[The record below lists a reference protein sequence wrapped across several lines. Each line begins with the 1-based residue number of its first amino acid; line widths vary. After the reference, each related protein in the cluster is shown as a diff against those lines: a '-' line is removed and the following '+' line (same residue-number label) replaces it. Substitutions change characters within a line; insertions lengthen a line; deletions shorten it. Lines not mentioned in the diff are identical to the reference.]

1 MDTHNKTT
9 VQANDLTESEAK
21 ELNELFEDNQDTD
34 DKNNINPDKTDDN
47 KSSNQ
52 DSSENKDWD
61 NQDLKEKNNQDWDKK
76 EEQTTD
82 LNSEL
87 KKQSA
92 NAQRKIQEKHNRVI
106 QAETKLVES
115 NPEHFLELARWNTE
129 DKKLAKEIAKNL
141 YWTSLDQAIK
151 ELSSDVEL
159 SPEQIAENLA
169 EEKFRKKEIDQIKN
183 SFLEKNQNLNK
194 NSEEFNE
201 EFYNNFLDI
210 YDKLSWWENFTDN
223 QEIEKSLDDA
233 YFLINRKNYEAN
245 IKEKLLEEIKL
256 ESVKKKISNSGS
268 SWWTQTWWWEK
279 KSENDWLNNLETS
292 N

>member
-52 DSSENKDWD
+52 DFSSDWD
-61 NQDLKEKNNQDWDKK
+61 LKNQDQKDENLK